1 MAGECWVAAS
11 SARHHLIWYYTRINK
26 LPFEPRFG
34 VFTVPH
40 ASAARVQTEMSGKGR
55 GLPLVHRSLH
65 IASFFTRPG
74 ALTGA
79 AATVVDI
86 PRPKGPL
93 VMVPGSV
100 EAERMF
106 STMTFIKDN
115 LRNRLTTHLSPCA
128 RIYSQHTY
136 NLSNFP
142 YAEAIMAWR
151 AAAPTRGR

>member
-1 MAGECWVAAS
+1 MPGWVAGECWVAAS

-26 LPFEPRFG
+26 LPFEPDL
-34 VFTVPH
+34 VFLRYLT
-40 ASAARVQTEMSGKGR
+40 RVQTEMSGKGR

-106 STMTFIKDN
+106 CSK
-115 LRNRLTTHLSPCA
+115 CA
-128 RIYSQHTY
+128 RQAGPH
-136 NLSNFP
+136 P
-142 YAEAIMAWR
+142 V
-151 AAAPTRGR
+151 P